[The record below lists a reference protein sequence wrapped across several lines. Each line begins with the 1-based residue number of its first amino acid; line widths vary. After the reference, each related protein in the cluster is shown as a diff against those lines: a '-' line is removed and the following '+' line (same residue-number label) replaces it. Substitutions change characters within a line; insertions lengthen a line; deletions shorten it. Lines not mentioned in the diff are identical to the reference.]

1 MDAAQ
6 FTEMMKVMKEV
17 MGGNGTG
24 GKGGQGG
31 FGGEREHLNFKVFQ
45 GVDKFTGDDS
55 KWKEWFFNFKIA
67 FNSHG
72 GRYKQVLSNIE
83 TDKPNGS
90 GSETIARWR
99 QEAEKEGFTDWFD
112 KVGNE
117 LFSKLCL
124 LSSGEGNMLIRST
137 EGENGWLAFKRLIDR
152 YDGKKPNIHD

>member
-6 FTEMMKVMKEV
+6 FAEMLKTMKEV

-55 KWKEWFFNFKIA
+55 KWKEWFLNFKIA
-67 FNSHG
+67 FNGHG

-83 TDKPNGS
+83 TDKPN
-90 GSETIARWR
+90 
-99 QEAEKEGFTDWFD
+99 
-112 KVGNE
+112 
-117 LFSKLCL
+117 
-124 LSSGEGNMLIRST
+124 
-137 EGENGWLAFKRLIDR
+137 
-152 YDGKKPNIHD
+152 